1 MLAALEEF
9 PLDPTALLHIHVT
22 LFNYVRGL
30 ATALEPEAE
39 AERDTGMTNDEWM
52 DRQEAAVRAFA
63 GSGRFANF
71 LRGAMASEIDLDL
84 DSLFE
89 FGLVRLLD
97 GLAVFLEYRSGGQ
110 PSGACSSR
118 CELIS
123 TFRCIY
129 YMLP

>member
-1 MLAALEEF
+1 LLPNALAYIEWVLAALEEF
-9 PLDPTALLHIHVT
+9 HLDPTTLLHIHVT

-39 AERDTGMTNDEWM
+39 AERDTGMTSEEWM
-52 DRQEAAVRAFA
+52 DVQEAAMQAFA

-71 LRGAMASEIDLDL
+71 LRTAIASEVDLDL

-97 GLAVFLEYRSGGQ
+97 GLAVFLETR
-110 PSGACSSR
+110 
-118 CELIS
+118 
-123 TFRCIY
+123 
-129 YMLP
+129 